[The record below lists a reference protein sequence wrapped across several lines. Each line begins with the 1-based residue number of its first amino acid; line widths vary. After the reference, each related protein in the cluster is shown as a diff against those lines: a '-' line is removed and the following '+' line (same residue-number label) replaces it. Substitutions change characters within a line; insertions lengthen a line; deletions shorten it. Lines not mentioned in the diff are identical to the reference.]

1 MLSQSCRWK
10 WKGTS
15 TRDFFNLSKK
25 NLPHGCFHNIVTF
38 CKSFLGKNKGKKQQH
53 YKKVKHMLTL
63 LTLLSVNAKSTVL
76 LKVLSL
82 TKVQVHNFPLLYFPK
97 WLYLVYRQLAMSPRH
112 VKRSVIYKGQC
123 FCLFDIQQWSVL
135 S

>member
-1 MLSQSCRWK
+1 MLLQSCRWK

-15 TRDFFNLSKK
+15 TRDFFKLSKK

-38 CKSFLGKNKGKKQQH
+38 CKSFLGKNKGKKNNITRKSSR
-53 YKKVKHMLTL
+53 YDMLTL

-76 LKVLSL
+76 LKVPSL

-97 WLYLVYRQLAMSPRH
+97 WLYLVYRHLAMSPRH
-112 VKRSVIYKGQC
+112 VKRSVIYKRQC
-123 FCLFDIQQWSVL
+123 FCLFDI
-135 S
+135 